1 MQPKVIALV
10 TAFATAVPL
19 AGWLTGNVGT
29 ECAPGGPCLLPVG
42 FGLDAPSGAFVLGA
56 SFVLRDAVHEVGGSR
71 AALVAIAIGGVL
83 SAIFAAPALVV
94 ASVVAFVLAELADF
108 AAYAPLRKRSLMLAV
123 FLSGLAGSIVHSAIF
138 LWLAFGSLDFIA
150 GHVIGKAW
158 VSLLVLAFLPVNRR
172 MAG

>member
-56 SFVLRDAVHEVGGSR
+56 SFVLLDAVHEVGGSR
-71 AALVAIAIGGVL
+71 AGHLDL
-83 SAIFAAPALVV
+83 PRFPALTGRC
-94 ASVVAFVLAELADF
+94 EPT
-108 AAYAPLRKRSLMLAV
+108 AAL
-123 FLSGLAGSIVHSAIF
+123 GGDI
-138 LWLAFGSLDFIA
+138 
-150 GHVIGKAW
+150 
-158 VSLLVLAFLPVNRR
+158 
-172 MAG
+172 